1 MRPMLPD
8 ELGYPEPDQLIKV
21 EPRTLVWRQTLPDGI
36 PAVVK
41 LYRRRGIHGLGG
53 RCGLVRFRTA
63 REYAALDHLT
73 RHRIPCPEPLFW
85 SHGVSAEH
93 GQWEI
98 LATREIPGVLNID
111 DAIIVADTRDP
122 LRLDLSRIFRE
133 ASRIH
138 RSGMLHGTLVARNI
152 LLEMRDGVACALYF
166 TDMPRAVIL
175 TRDIRGSYVAEREL
189 MELGTNLK
197 RLLGI
202 KAERLPLNE
211 YGLAGSELDRFLR
224 RLEQYRPTKL
234 QRRTVHLRAVG
245 ERLRTGAV
253 SARRLSHLRPRIEAS
268 R

>member
-1 MRPMLPD
+1 MRPMRPE

-152 LLEMRDGVACALYF
+152 LLEMRDGVLLVN
-166 TDMPRAVIL
+166 P
-175 TRDIRGSYVAEREL
+175 GSPTYPGRRHPPGS
-189 MELGTNLK
+189 LGTLG
-197 RLLGI
+197 LLHV
-202 KAERLPLNE
+202 
-211 YGLAGSELDRFLR
+211 
-224 RLEQYRPTKL
+224 T
-234 QRRTVHLRAVG
+234 H
-245 ERLRTGAV
+245 GAV
-253 SARRLSHLRPRIEAS
+253 DVRLIDLGTL
-268 R
+268 